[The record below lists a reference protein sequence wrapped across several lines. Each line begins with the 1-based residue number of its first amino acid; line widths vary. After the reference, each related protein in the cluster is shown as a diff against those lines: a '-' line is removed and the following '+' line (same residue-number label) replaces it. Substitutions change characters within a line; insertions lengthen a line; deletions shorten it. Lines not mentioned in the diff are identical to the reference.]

1 MTESIHESPTPPSGI
16 SKRQQF
22 SIATVFLLSF
32 ASGIVHYTV
41 GGVAGFL
48 VALVA
53 LVGVAWLVGFATE
66 ALGEH
71 LNPSATG
78 LVQSTLGNLPEFFI
92 VLFAL
97 MNGQAQVAQTS
108 LVGSILANALL
119 VLGLVLVAGAT
130 RAEDGV
136 MRFHHRL
143 PQDTATLLMLS
154 VMIIALVGTS
164 AASMDHASHHIQ
176 AISVLGSLVLLG
188 VYLSWV
194 IPYVRKAEP
203 QEAGHVMLSRGWCI
217 ALLAAAG
224 VMAAFVSDWF
234 VAGIEPVM
242 HQWHLSAAFIGFVVV
257 AVAGNAAENATGIM
271 LAWKG
276 KSDLAV
282 SVVKNSVSQIAAFL
296 FPLLVLVSLLT
307 PVGLTFALAPV
318 YIVALILSALAV
330 WQISGDGKAA
340 QFEGW
345 ALVGAFI
352 ALAALAWFE

>member
-1 MTESIHESPTPPSGI
+1 MEDTVAHPPTKPTGLSR
-16 SKRQQF
+16 RQQTM
-22 SIATVFLLSF
+22 IALVF
-32 ASGIVHYTV
+32 ATSGLAGFVHYSV
-41 GGVAGFL
+41 GGVAGFV
-48 VALVA
+48 VALCA

-97 MNGQAQVAQTS
+97 MGGQAQVAQTS

-119 VLGLVLVAGAT
+119 VLGLVLVAGSM
-130 RAEDGV
+130 RAKDGV

-164 AASMDHASHHIQ
+164 VASNDHAASHAQ
-176 AISVLGSLVLLG
+176 AISVMGSIVLLA

-203 QEAGHVMLSRGWCI
+203 KEASHVMLSRRACI
-217 ALLAAAG
+217 ALLALAG
-224 VMAAFVSDWF
+224 VCAAFVSDWF

-242 HQWHLSAAFIGFVVV
+242 EQWHLSAAFIGFVIV
-257 AVAGNAAENATGIM
+257 AVAGNAAENAAGVM

-276 KSDLAV
+276 KNDLAV

-296 FPLLVLVSLLT
+296 FPMLVLVALFT
-307 PVGLTFALAPV
+307 PAALTFALAPV
-318 YIVALILSALAV
+318 YIVALVLGALVV

-345 ALVGAFI
+345 ALVGAFV